1 MKFLQHTLL
10 FPLNKTVLL
19 LSVLILQACNPVKQ
33 VLKDKSKFDIVAEEV
48 IRRGYCVTDTVVETK
63 IDTLYQDDSSVVNT
77 LSVYKEID
85 TIFTDGSTLRIDS
98 SGNLSFGC
106 PVKIQYKTVTK
117 TETVRDRSLENILKK
132 DIAELDSIKTKLEFS
147 VRERDLVIKE
157 TYKELQNSE
166 RKFKLFVFAL
176 LAIVVLRS
184 YFKLRKYLPF

>member
-1 MKFLQHTLL
+1 M
-10 FPLNKTVLL
+10 
-19 LSVLILQACNPVKQ
+19 LQACNPVKQ